1 MLWARDSV
9 ERQRQ
14 KQVEGEMVAKDARD
28 KEDIT

>member
-9 ERQRQ
+9 ERQRH
-14 KQVEGEMVAKDARD
+14 KQVEGERVAKDARD